1 MEIILLI
8 AALVCAAACTASGAA
23 LWLCLR
29 SLERSQAAE
38 TPAAPELSEEAL
50 AGILSYGRADMC
62 RRPGEEG

>member
-38 TPAAPELSEEAL
+38 TPAAPELSEEE
-50 AGILSYGRADMC
+50 GR
-62 RRPGEEG
+62 